1 MRTDEL
7 IAMLSTNVEPVDRR
21 KLARTFGTALAV
33 GGAAAVVVVLL
44 GFGLRTDL
52 TYAGAFVSL
61 VLKIIFTIGV
71 FGLASTYLIR
81 FARPGGERGAP
92 LMLLALPFV
101 AIMALAAIS
110 LASVPH
116 SHWNSMIL
124 WGPVAGMP
132 SLDPGDCD
140 RAVRRDH
147 LGGAPSDADRSAAR
161 GSPRRARRRRIERDR
176 LRAPLRGRFDAFLRS
191 VVWRDDHFVHPCRRR
206 ARPKASALVM
216 CKSELI
222 TEAPQGGASEFTFA
236 LSAKFR
242 STNAKVTYS
251 FRSRLS
257 ARPRRRRASVRSQH
271 EYDRLVTD
279 DGKAAPAASQS
290 RDPMGQRASRE
301 D

>member
-124 WGPVAGMP
+124 GDQWLECLLSIPVIAIVPFAVIIWAVRQAMPTDLRRAGALAGLVAGA
-132 SLDPGDCD
+132 L
-140 RAVRRDH
+140 
-147 LGGAPSDADRSAAR
+147 SATGYALHCVD
-161 GSPRRARRRRIERDR
+161 E
-176 LRAPLRGRFDAFLRS
+176 FDAFLRS

-206 ARPKASALVM
+206 ARPKASALVA
-216 CKSELI
+216 SAS
-222 TEAPQGGASEFTFA
+222 TARGAA
-236 LSAKFR
+236 AAK
-242 STNAKVTYS
+242 
-251 FRSRLS
+251 
-257 ARPRRRRASVRSQH
+257 
-271 EYDRLVTD
+271 
-279 DGKAAPAASQS
+279 
-290 RDPMGQRASRE
+290 
-301 D
+301 